1 MSSNLNFVFRK
12 PDVLEWLYYI
22 EDIEFTKNS
31 EIKLQIW
38 NSLVDL
44 SPLTSTKFEINFH
57 LILAIVMQKVITLKF
72 SDN

>member
-31 EIKLQIW
+31 EIKLQI
-38 NSLVDL
+38 
-44 SPLTSTKFEINFH
+44 
-57 LILAIVMQKVITLKF
+57 
-72 SDN
+72 